1 MSIRLLLF
9 FAARARVSEEHD
21 TQAKQIV
28 ARFMDMYFVG
38 YICNFVSEMLFNV
51 CVSSHELRTKI
62 AFGMDITGIFRN
74 AIGSSENGDG

>member
-28 ARFMDMYFVG
+28 ARFEHVFRWLS
-38 YICNFVSEMLFNV
+38 VSLYRRCYSTFAFR
-51 CVSSHELRTKI
+51 RTI
-62 AFGMDITGIFRN
+62 
-74 AIGSSENGDG
+74 EN

>member
-38 YICNFVSEMLFNV
+38 YICNFVSKMLFNI
-51 CVSSHELRTKI
+51 CVSSH
-62 AFGMDITGIFRN
+62 D
-74 AIGSSENGDG
+74 